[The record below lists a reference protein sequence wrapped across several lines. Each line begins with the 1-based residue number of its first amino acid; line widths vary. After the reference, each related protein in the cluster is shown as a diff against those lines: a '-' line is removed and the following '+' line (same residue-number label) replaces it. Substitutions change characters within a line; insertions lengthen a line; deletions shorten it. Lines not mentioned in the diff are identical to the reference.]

1 MGYRSS
7 KSSYSL
13 SYIFILS
20 IYKQASTGGPP
31 WGEWQEWNDCGRIAR
46 VLWRGLSGCDQQQ
59 VSYFGLMFIINIPKK
74 RYNDGVQWH
83 DVPCFFRAKII
94 CEDSEKQMRRIFR
107 ETGVDV
113 HTPTNGT
120 SQWKS
125 LPRYF
130 VSAGRAKSED
140 LFHLFWMSPKLTSE
154 FCIRQNFLLVVP
166 PSLTQNSIKLLLI
179 FQCVSQQLHKNMF
192 SKFQIS
198 WNSTCHDPKKKS
210 CFCDDSMQCR
220 SSWKLSRSPLLSPDF
235 EIPKYKFS
243 EYWDCQTQEPIA
255 KSQHQQRN

>member
-1 MGYRSS
+1 MGNRSM
-7 KSSYSL
+7 KSSYFL

-20 IYKQASTGGPP
+20 IYKQASAGGPP

-46 VLWRGLSGCDQQQ
+46 VLRRGLSGCDQQQ
-59 VSYFGLMFIINIPKK
+59 VSCFGLMFIINIPKK

-120 SQWKS
+120 SRWQS
-125 LPRYF
+125 LQQYF
-130 VSAGRAKSED
+130 VSAGRAKSEN

-166 PSLTQNSIKLLLI
+166 PSPIQNSIKLLLI
-179 FQCVSQQLHKNMF
+179 FRCVSQQFHKNMF
-192 SKFQIS
+192 SKFHIC
-198 WNSTCHDPKKKS
+198 WNSICRDPKKK
-210 CFCDDSMQCR
+210 
-220 SSWKLSRSPLLSPDF
+220 KLFLWRF
-235 EIPKYKFS
+235 N
-243 EYWDCQTQEPIA
+243 A
-255 KSQHQQRN
+255 V